1 MTNTQA
7 RKFVF
12 PGSLLFCNRFIYF
25 PISGLAFANA
35 GTYDPYNFGKK
46 LQRFYNCD
54 IYLTDANFEELVV
67 DLEVVLILQPLI
79 RRRPGINNC
88 DQPLITRQTVRIEFE
103 GYQSTVCY
111 HLLGTK
117 EILESFLFCMY
128 LGSFTLPYLSTTK
141 LNEYS

>member
-1 MTNTQA
+1 MNVPDWA
-7 RKFVF
+7 YLVIL
-12 PGSLLFCNRFIYF
+12 PGYLLFCNYFIL

-111 HLLGTK
+111 HLL
-117 EILESFLFCMY
+117 
-128 LGSFTLPYLSTTK
+128 STT
-141 LNEYS
+141 SFCTD

>member
-1 MTNTQA
+1 MNVLDWA
-7 RKFVF
+7 E
-12 PGSLLFCNRFIYF
+12 LFLQDISHSVITLYF
-25 PISGLAFANA
+25 RIPGLAFANA

-111 HLLGTK
+111 HLLHHFVQ
-117 EILESFLFCMY
+117 LNFLTV
-128 LGSFTLPYLSTTK
+128 TLV
-141 LNEYS
+141 

>member
-1 MTNTQA
+1 MEKYIVQH
-7 RKFVF
+7 
-12 PGSLLFCNRFIYF
+12 
-25 PISGLAFANA
+25 
-35 GTYDPYNFGKK
+35 KK

-111 HLLGTK
+111 IIIYRLK
-117 EILESFLFCMY
+117 KVLESPDGTSY
-128 LGSFTLPYLSTTK
+128 LNT
-141 LNEYS
+141 

>member
-1 MTNTQA
+1 MLSSLFQHISY
-7 RKFVF
+7 FVIT
-12 PGSLLFCNRFIYF
+12 LYF

-111 HLLGTK
+111 HLLHHFVQTK
-117 EILESFLFCMY
+117 E
-128 LGSFTLPYLSTTK
+128 STEIT
-141 LNEYS
+141 